1 VTRSKPAA
9 APRVPGGLFARPGEG
24 AVLLVVAVAVFWQL
38 SWRGFTGMADNGDW
52 SRLIAQVGLAVRPA
66 DRGTYAERLTRTLL
80 FRPAAKDWH
89 QYPTSAGPLV
99 RAVVMLDRQ
108 LGARTFDL
116 ATLGMVYLAIY
127 LVGVYGL
134 LRASRTLPAPGRAV
148 AVLAGALLV
157 SDYAFTAYF
166 HSLYSE
172 PVAILSTLFAIA
184 AGVHYAAGSGNR
196 RRLAALAL
204 ALGVTALAKAQYAPT
219 AVVVALA
226 VAVCGALAAK
236 RDRRWRSAAA
246 PLLAGL
252 LVTCIAGTGLALQPQ
267 RIARSNA
274 WDVTYEQVLPFSS
287 HPRTALSELGLSPA
301 LVVYSG
307 RSAYAPRTPLTD
319 PVLRVRSPVYVPTT
333 GALTAYWT
341 RHPLQSAHLLLRG
354 GAGLSEWRP
363 QYLSNTTTPGH
374 GGRRR
379 LLAGASAWSGS
390 VRTLGNAAP
399 GVVAL
404 VLLAGLVAPLADLR
418 RSSRHSDRHSTS
430 GTHAN
435 GRGMLAVLSV
445 LSVLSLAAVSQFV
458 TVLLGDGTYELVK
471 HLLLFDL
478 LWGATAVGLL
488 TWGAVRL
495 SASCGRRFR
504 ADR

>member
-1 VTRSKPAA
+1 MTRSKPAV
-9 APRVPGGLFARPGEG
+9 APRVPGGLTARPGE
-24 AVLLVVAVAVFWQL
+24 AATLLVVAVVVCWQL
-38 SWRGFTGMADNGDW
+38 LWRGFTGMANNGDW
-52 SRLIAQVGLAVRPA
+52 SRMIAQVGLAVRPA
-66 DRGTYAERLTRTLL
+66 DQGTYAARLTRSFV
-80 FRPAAKDWH
+80 FRPTATDWH

-108 LGARTFDL
+108 LGAGSFDL
-116 ATLGMVYLAIY
+116 ASLGLVYLVIY
-127 LVGVYGL
+127 LIGAYGL
-134 LRASRTLPAPGRAV
+134 LRVSRALPAPARAA
-148 AVLAGALLV
+148 AVCAGGLLV
-157 SDYAFTAYF
+157 TDYAFTAYF

-172 PVAILSTLFAIA
+172 PVAILGTLFAIT
-184 AGVHYAAGSGNR
+184 AGVHYAAGPGNR
-196 RRLAALAL
+196 RWLAALAV
-204 ALGVTALAKAQYAPT
+204 ALGVTASAKAQYAPT

-226 VAVCGALAAK
+226 VAASGALAAK
-236 RDRRWRSAAA
+236 RDRRWCSAAA

-252 LVTCIAGTGLALQPQ
+252 LVTGVAATELALQPQ

-274 WDVTYEQVLPFSS
+274 WDVTYDQVLPFSS
-287 HPRTALSELGLSPA
+287 HPRSALSELGLSPA

-319 PVLRVRSPVYVPTT
+319 PVLRVRFPVYVPTT
-333 GALTAYWT
+333 GALTAYWA

-363 QYLSNTTTPGH
+363 QYISNTTTPGP

-404 VLLAGLVAPLADLR
+404 VLLAGLVGPLAGLR
-418 RSSRHSDRHSTS
+418 RSSRRSGRHSTS
-430 GTHAN
+430 GTPAT
-435 GRGMLAVLSV
+435 GRGMLPV

-458 TVLLGDGTYELVK
+458 TVLLGDGTYELVQ

-495 SASCGRRFR
+495 SASCGRRSR
-504 ADR
+504 LDR